1 MIDVQFHSSVFN
13 LKGAP
18 KTGFPEICISGRS
31 NVGKSSMINCLTKRK
46 RSLAKTSQTP
56 GKTRSL
62 NYFLLDGKYYL
73 VDLPGYGYAKVSKSQ
88 RADLRSLTD
97 SYLNGRDE
105 LTGIIQLIDSRH
117 GPVSGDTIMLDWI
130 NQWGGNALYVFTKT
144 DKLSARSRAAM
155 ERTYNKEFGLENIVM
170 FSANTGMGAE
180 KIWSWIHKTI
190 VKY

>member
-1 MIDVQFHSSVFN
+1 MIDVHFHSSVFN
-13 LKGAP
+13 LKDLPVNGY
-18 KTGFPEICISGRS
+18 PEICISGRS
-31 NVGKSSMINCLTKRK
+31 NVGKSSLINCLTKRK

-62 NYFLLDGKYYL
+62 NYFLLNGSYFL

-88 RADLRSLTD
+88 KAELRKLTD
-97 SYLNGRDE
+97 SYLNERAE
-105 LTGIIQLIDSRH
+105 LKGIIQLIDARH
-117 GPVSGDTIMLDWI
+117 GPVSGDNIMLEWI
-130 NQWGGNALYVFTKT
+130 SQWRGSALYVFTKT
-144 DKLSARSRAAM
+144 DKLTARNKAVM

-190 VKY
+190 KK